1 MREKIKNQLKITCTD
16 VDLTTVTD
24 IEFYVKQLKFF
35 GDYTPVVISPT
46 EMVVTIPF
54 EDAKKLKKGEVEL
67 QFAFTDAEGTPRAS
81 NPLKH
86 GVAEL
91 LKESGYDPIQS

>member
-16 VDLTTVTD
+16 VDLTTVSD

-35 GDYTPVVISPT
+35 GDYTPVVLSPT

-67 QFAFTDAEGTPRAS
+67 QFCFTDADGTPRAS
-81 NPLKH
+81 NLLTH
-86 GVAEL
+86 GVGEL
-91 LKESGYDPIQS
+91 LKESGYDPI